1 MFQVYG
7 SLSQW
12 NFLKQEIGILDSL
25 LIKWNGFEDFNIL
38 NFSTI
43 LLNSAIV
50 FKIFEYFVRL
60 RSLLAKEVFQVV
72 QMSYLT

>member
-12 NFLKQEIGILDSL
+12 NYLKQEIGILDSL
-25 LIKWNGFEDFNIL
+25 LIKWNGFEDFNVL

-50 FKIFEYFVRL
+50 FKIFEYFVLL
-60 RSLLAKEVFQVV
+60 RSLLANEVFQVV